1 MERSAMHSV
10 CGESVVQKS
19 GQSDTE
25 YVVYVLEDN
34 KLKRVSSL
42 ADVADVAST
51 STSTSVTSLCH
62 TTWDDK
68 SMKLLLEHYREMEDS
83 KKPVKNKWQLMSDKM
98 KRFNYDFSSE
108 QCRLKIKSL
117 KEKQLRNQ
125 KLSDKSG
132 EGNPEEDTIDEKL
145 DEVFSN
151 QPDVNPV
158 HVLQSKEKPGAS
170 EEKRKD
176 KVEGEKRKKTE
187 DSGDSEEAGSK
198 GKKKKRMEKGE
209 VDERLDN
216 LQKTTERHHKEK
228 MEVFKEFTSILRDLV
243 PKK

>member
-1 MERSAMHSV
+1 MERSDMHSV
-10 CGESVVQKS
+10 CGESVVENSRQS
-19 GQSDTE
+19 GTE
-25 YVVYVLEDN
+25 YVVYVLED

-42 ADVADVAST
+42 ADVAST
-51 STSTSVTSLCH
+51 STSTSVTSLCN

-125 KLSDKSG
+125 NLRDKSG

-145 DEVFSN
+145 NEVFSK

-170 EEKRKD
+170 EEKRED
-176 KVEGEKRKKTE
+176 KVEGEKRKKKPE
-187 DSGDSEEAGSK
+187 DSGDSEECTVVVCLLDSNILLA
-198 GKKKKRMEKGE
+198 KRQSADM
-209 VDERLDN
+209 
-216 LQKTTERHHKEK
+216 
-228 MEVFKEFTSILRDLV
+228 
-243 PKK
+243 

>member
-10 CGESVVQKS
+10 CGESVVEKS

-34 KLKRVSSL
+34 QLKRVSSL
-42 ADVADVAST
+42 ADVAST
-51 STSTSVTSLCH
+51 STTTSVTSLCN

-158 HVLQSKEKPGAS
+158 HIIQSKEKPGAS
-170 EEKRKD
+170 EEKRK
-176 KVEGEKRKKTE
+176 ETE
-187 DSGDSEEAGSK
+187 DSGDSEEGT
-198 GKKKKRMEKGE
+198 
-209 VDERLDN
+209 VVVCLLDSN
-216 LQKTTERHHKEK
+216 
-228 MEVFKEFTSILRDLV
+228 ILLAKCQSADM
-243 PKK
+243 

>member
-1 MERSAMHSV
+1 MDSKLLYLFCQSPEQNAKMARKRDETE
-10 CGESVVQKS
+10 ESTDKEDYDSDLTDIEDSDSQKRIEDTDDIDTED
-19 GQSDTE
+19 SDSQGGTE
-25 YVVYVLEDN
+25 YVVYVLED

-42 ADVADVAST
+42 ADVAST
-51 STSTSVTSLCH
+51 STSTSVTSLCN

-83 KKPVKNKWQLMSDKM
+83 KKP
-98 KRFNYDFSSE
+98 
-108 QCRLKIKSL
+108 
-117 KEKQLRNQ
+117 LRNQ
-125 KLSDKSG
+125 KHSDKSG

-176 KVEGEKRKKTE
+176 KVEGEKRKKT
-187 DSGDSEEAGSK
+187 
-198 GKKKKRMEKGE
+198 
-209 VDERLDN
+209 
-216 LQKTTERHHKEK
+216 
-228 MEVFKEFTSILRDLV
+228 
-243 PKK
+243 

>member
-10 CGESVVQKS
+10 CGESVVEKS
-19 GQSDTE
+19 GQSGTE

-42 ADVADVAST
+42 ADVAST
-51 STSTSVTSLCH
+51 STTSSVTSLCN

-108 QCRLKIKSL
+108 QCRLTIKSL

-132 EGNPEEDTIDEKL
+132 EGNPEENTIDEKL
-145 DEVFSN
+145 DEV
-151 QPDVNPV
+151 
-158 HVLQSKEKPGAS
+158 LQKKKEKAKLK
-170 EEKRKD
+170 EKK
-176 KVEGEKRKKTE
+176 EKKTE